1 MLFENYAHY
10 WEAKCSIYGRTAM
23 ASKPSSSDVYA
34 PNFLPEPTP
43 DEALTTSFIL
53 SLGAAGRKE
62 RRIYIYE

>member
-1 MLFENYAHY
+1 
-10 WEAKCSIYGRTAM
+10 M

-53 SLGAAGRKE
+53 SFGGCQPQGTDDLYLRRK
-62 RRIYIYE
+62 YHDALCLYS